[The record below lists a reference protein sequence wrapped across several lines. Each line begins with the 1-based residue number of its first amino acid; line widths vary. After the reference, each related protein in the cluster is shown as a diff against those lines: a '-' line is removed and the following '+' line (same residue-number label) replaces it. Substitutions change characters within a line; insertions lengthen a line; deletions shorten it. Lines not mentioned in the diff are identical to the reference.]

1 MANRLANENSPYLLQ
16 HADNPV
22 DWYPWGEEAFQKA
35 RAEDKPIFLSI
46 GYSACHWCHVM
57 AHESFEDE
65 KVAAILNEHFVNVKV
80 DREERPDVDRIY
92 MNAVQA
98 MTGGGGWPL
107 SVFLT
112 PEGVPFFGGTY
123 FPPEPRHGLPA
134 FADVLHAVADAWRN
148 RREEIV
154 EGSQQV
160 VEVVQQ
166 RTDLIRALPSESPK
180 PATLSRALLHLLDE
194 FDEEHGGWNGAPK
207 FPQPMT
213 LEFLLRYHHGT
224 GEPQTLRMTV
234 RTLEAMARGGM
245 YDQLGGGFHRYAVDT
260 RWQVPHFEKMLYD
273 NALLT
278 RAYLHTW
285 QVTGN
290 PFFRIIA
297 EETLDLVLREMTA
310 PEGGFYASLDADS
323 EGEEGR
329 FYLWSDEEVR
339 QVLGRE
345 ADRFLVAYELVP
357 FEEMG
362 ILTFPGT
369 PEEREVLTEAR
380 RRLLAAR
387 EERVRPAR
395 DEKVLTSW
403 NGLMLAAFAEAGR
416 VLGREDYRR
425 VAEQSA
431 AFLLGTLR
439 AADGRLYHTWKE
451 DAAGVPGYL
460 EDYTHLIDGLLEL
473 YQTTFDPRWYV
484 AASELMDTAIEHFG
498 APEGGFFDTADDHE
512 PLILRPRELQ
522 DNAVPSGNGMAA
534 FVLLRLASLAAEPHY
549 AEIARAMLGPIQP
562 LMARYPLGFGQWL
575 IALDYA
581 MASPVEVAIAG
592 DPAAEDAQAL
602 LAVCFE
608 GYRPHQVVAAG
619 STNTVPL
626 LANRHPV
633 EGRAAAYVCRDF
645 TCSPPVTD
653 PEALRELLSPA
664 QPDDVDKSHHHP
676 PRPPT
681 PAS

>member
-65 KVAAILNEHFVNVKV
+65 KVAAILNEHFVSVKV

-297 EETLDLVLREMTA
+297 EETLDFVLREMTA

-329 FYLWSDEEVR
+329 FYLWSNEEVR

-431 AFLLGTLR
+431 AFLLSTLR

-451 DAAGVPGYL
+451 D
-460 EDYTHLIDGLLEL
+460 
-473 YQTTFDPRWYV
+473 
-484 AASELMDTAIEHFG
+484 
-498 APEGGFFDTADDHE
+498 
-512 PLILRPRELQ
+512 
-522 DNAVPSGNGMAA
+522 
-534 FVLLRLASLAAEPHY
+534 
-549 AEIARAMLGPIQP
+549 
-562 LMARYPLGFGQWL
+562 
-575 IALDYA
+575 
-581 MASPVEVAIAG
+581 
-592 DPAAEDAQAL
+592 
-602 LAVCFE
+602 
-608 GYRPHQVVAAG
+608 
-619 STNTVPL
+619 
-626 LANRHPV
+626 
-633 EGRAAAYVCRDF
+633 
-645 TCSPPVTD
+645 
-653 PEALRELLSPA
+653 
-664 QPDDVDKSHHHP
+664 
-676 PRPPT
+676 
-681 PAS
+681 